1 MCPPAAAGPP
11 HHREDHNDMTS
22 MSTSCER
29 HREELILYH
38 YDELGQSA
46 RVDLETHLASCSA
59 CQEQLASL
67 RALETLVPR
76 EPSVHVADAE
86 LEAIRKTAA
95 RRLEAELDREPAV
108 RPRLQLVR
116 LQWAVAA
123 CIAFVLFF
131 AGRYTASIGSAP
143 FSSPDVPIAGARIS
157 DVEFDPESGL
167 VQISWEESR
176 PVTLRADLQDARV
189 QMLLSQALEDEE
201 NPGSRLRALRAM
213 SRAGLPQTAPDPVLV
228 EALESVLRTETNEGI
243 RLQTV
248 KALHTV
254 NGQAPLPESLKEHL
268 IQMLTS
274 ERNPALRIEVL
285 QLLASSEQ
293 ASMQWR
299 EALQQARSDVN
310 PFIRRQAESALAGME
325 TTQPLE
331 SVQ

>member
-1 MCPPAAAGPP
+1 MCLPAVGQP
-11 HHREDHNDMTS
+11 HHREDDNDMTT

-29 HREELILYH
+29 HREDLILYH

-46 RVDLETHLASCSA
+46 RIDLEAHIASCSA
-59 CQEQLASL
+59 CREQLSSL
-67 RALETLVPR
+67 RALDSLVPR
-76 EPSVHVADAE
+76 EPSVHVEDAT
-86 LEAIRKTAA
+86 LDAIRESAS
-95 RRLEAELDREPAV
+95 RRLAAEMDRGPV
-108 RPRLQLVR
+108 RRPQLRLVR
-116 LQWAVAA
+116 IQWAAAA
-123 CIAFVLFF
+123 CVAFAMFF
-131 AGRYTASIGSAP
+131 VGRYTASDVSSP
-143 FSSPDVPIAGARIS
+143 FSSPEVPIAGARIS
-157 DVEFDPESGL
+157 DVEFDPESGM

-176 PVTLRADLQDARV
+176 PVTLQADLQDSRV

-213 SRAGLPQTAPDPVLV
+213 SRASLPQATPDPELV
-228 EALESVLRTETNEGI
+228 AALESVLRTEANEGI

-268 IQMLTS
+268 ILMLTT

-325 TTQPLE
+325 STQPLE